1 MKCITHPCY
10 FPSISQ
16 YSVLVQANELIFEKE
31 DNYQKQTNRNRMYI
45 SGPNGLQILNIPV
58 KNSNQKHQKY
68 KDILID
74 NDSDW
79 QKNHLKSLETAYK
92 SSSFYDLLID
102 EFDAVFKKNNTFLFD
117 LNLKTIEL
125 VNECLGIEM
134 DYNFTT
140 EYFTDL
146 ENQVIDFR
154 PLVNGK
160 KDSNIIEPYMQVFQE
175 KEGFLNNLSILDL
188 LFNEGRAAVGYLK
201 SQNIKTIF

>member
-16 YSVLVQANELIFEKE
+16 YSAMVQAKELLFEKE
-31 DNYQKQTNRNRMYI
+31 DNYQKQTNRNRLYI
-45 SGPNGLQILNIPV
+45 SGPNGLQTLNIPV
-58 KNSNQKHQKY
+58 KKSNQKHQKY

-92 SSSFYDLLID
+92 SSPFYDLLID
-102 EFDAVFKKNNTFLFD
+102 EFDTIFKQKKTFLFD
-117 LNLKTIEL
+117 LNVATIEL

-134 DYNFTT
+134 EYKFTK
-140 EYFTDL
+140 EYFVES
-146 ENQVIDFR
+146 ENQFIDFR

-160 KDSNIIEPYMQVFQE
+160 KDINTIEPYTQVFIE
-175 KEGFLNNLSILDL
+175 KEGFTNNLSILDL
-188 LFNEGRAAVGYLK
+188 LFNEGRAAVAYLK
-201 SQNIKTIF
+201 NQTIKATF

>member
-16 YSVLVQANELIFEKE
+16 YAVLVQAKELLFEKE

-92 SSSFYDLLID
+92 SSPFYDLLID
-102 EFDAVFKKNNTFLFD
+102 EFDAVFKKNNTYLFD

-160 KDSNIIEPYMQVFQE
+160 KDNNVVETYMQVFQE

-201 SQNIKTIF
+201 SQNIKTTF